1 MKIVKRKKIALIVE
15 GEDDKKFY
23 TALFEKKYPD
33 LEIIPINANG
43 RKNIEQKNKLR
54 GFIKLIKNENYI
66 EKMVIILD
74 SDGRKV
80 DEVKNN
86 IYSIVKDFY
95 RKDSKEE
102 PLKFGFKIVVIE
114 KEVESIILENI
125 DTLNNYISKK
135 RLGNIKIK
143 KPKNK
148 DKEAFY
154 NIFSKYG
161 ITVTTKTY
169 KDLAEEFNFDP
180 KAEKYDEYFSFFPD
194 LKDGLD
200 CNCDIIR

>member
-1 MKIVKRKKIALIVE
+1 MGIVKIKKIALIVE
-15 GEDDKKFY
+15 GGDDAKFY
-23 TALFEKKYPD
+23 TALFEKKYPN
-33 LEIIPINANG
+33 LEIICINAGGN
-43 RKNIEQKNKLR
+43 KNIEKKNKLR
-54 GFIKLIKNENYI
+54 GFIKLIKARNYV

-74 SDGRKV
+74 SDGRKI

-95 RKDSKEE
+95 NKNYSEE
-102 PLKFGFKIVVIE
+102 PLNFGSKIVIIE

-125 DTLNNYISKK
+125 DTLNNYKPLK
-135 RLGNIKIK
+135 NKKIK

-154 NIFSKYG
+154 NIFNKYG
-161 ITVTTKTY
+161 ITVTPKTY
-169 KDLAEEFNFDP
+169 KDLAEEFS
-180 KAEKYDEYFSFFPD
+180 KAGKYDRYFSSFPD